1 MLEKL
6 VTSQKLLAEMLHQAP
21 KKAQFTFSSEGH
33 RRVSESSSYILFVLS
48 ADGFALACDEY
59 LEERPRTLEVD
70 RMP

>member
-6 VTSQKLLAEMLHQAP
+6 VTSQKLLAEMLDQAP